1 MSIFPPFCF
10 YRRLCPDVHT
20 LDKQQLKTIQEELT
34 QRKAAKQAASGP
46 ILY

>member
-1 MSIFPPFCF
+1 MF
-10 YRRLCPDVHT
+10 YT